1 MLRMR
6 SRNSAGRSSSARA
19 TSRAKRACRRRDT
32 FATLAVALGGLLLLT
47 ERGSKAPERTSA
59 NATDARFRK
68 PDLQADLAQGQPAS
82 VRQHD
87 HVALQLRKSAE
98 LARDKVPARIA
109 ADPFG
114 DDRIGRGETAVAELG
129 QAVERDLDVGGWEV
143 LRDALRLAVGAPG
156 GAGERV
162 ALAQRVEHLTAHPS
176 GGVRGER
183 CAQVAAVSL
192 GGLHQADDAPGD
204 QVL

>member
-19 TSRAKRACRRRDT
+19 TSRAKRARRRCDT

-47 ERGSKAPERTSA
+47 ERGSKASQRTSA
-59 NATDARFRK
+59 DATGARFRK

-87 HVALQLRKSAE
+87 HAALQLRKGAE
-98 LARDKVPARIA
+98 LARDPVPARIGVRS
-109 ADPFG
+109 FG
-114 DDRIGRGETAVAELG
+114 DDRIGRSEPAVAELS
-129 QAVERDLDVGGWEV
+129 QPVERDLDVGWWEV
-143 LRDALRLAVGAPG
+143 FRDPPRFAVRAPG

-162 ALAQRVEHLTAHPS
+162 AVAQRVEHLTPNAA
-176 GGVRGER
+176 GGGR
-183 CAQVAAVSL
+183 AARSAE
-192 GGLHQADDAPGD
+192 G
-204 QVL
+204 